1 MPKPI
6 TETLRLLDG
15 GVFLDA
21 CADKLAEAVKA
32 VEETG
37 KAGKVTIVID
47 LKRTGGAIAVT
58 GKVTNKAPEAAP
70 DSTLLWATVEG
81 NLVADN
87 PAQRKL
93 EFREVTKKTEI
104 RDLPDKAAAI

>member
-15 GVFLDA
+15 GCFMDD
-21 CADKLAEAVKA
+21 CAEKLAEAVKA

-37 KAGKVTIVID
+37 KAGKLTITLD
-47 LKRTGGAIAVT
+47 LKKAGGAIAVA
-58 GKVTNKAPEAAP
+58 GKVTNKAPEAKP
-70 DSTLLWATVEG
+70 DETLLWATVEG
-81 NLVADN
+81 NLVTDN

-93 EFREVTKKTEI
+93 AFAEVPKPDTPI
-104 RDLPDKAAAI
+104 RDARQG